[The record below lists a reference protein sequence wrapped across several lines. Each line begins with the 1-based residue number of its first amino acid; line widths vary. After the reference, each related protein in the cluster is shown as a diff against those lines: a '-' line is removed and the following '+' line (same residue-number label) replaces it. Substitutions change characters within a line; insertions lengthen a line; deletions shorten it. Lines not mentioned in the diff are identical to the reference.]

1 MISISNIAFNSWGF
15 TEFEGDGNGF
25 KLGGGSAG
33 EIGPNA
39 NHVVTNCI
47 AFENAA
53 GGFVDNSQ
61 TGAFTITSNT
71 AYNNAGTGFAFGAST
86 STLKKN
92 IAVANTEA
100 DKSLSSTQV
109 NSGNS
114 WNSGTWSKSSFKSV
128 DKTTAIG
135 ARAADGKIVGSDFL
149 LPTSGADIG
158 ATTYW

>member
-1 MISISNIAFNSWGF
+1 MIPRWGF
-15 TEFEGDGNGF
+15 TPFEGDGNGF
-25 KLGGGSAG
+25 KLGGGDAAD
-33 EIGPNA
+33 IGPA
-39 NHVVTNCI
+39 NHIITNCI
-47 AFENAA
+47 AFSNAA

-61 TGAFTITSNT
+61 TGAFTLTSNT
-71 AYNNAGTGFAFGAST
+71 AYNNGRTGFAFSKST

-92 IAVANTEA
+92 IAVANTVA
-100 DKSLSSTQV
+100 DQSLSSTQV

-128 DKTTAIG
+128 DSTTAIG
-135 ARAADGKIVGSDFL
+135 ARAADGKIVGSNFL